1 MASSGFSHAIGFDDA
16 PFERHHRGDVMI
28 VGAFYAGNRLDGIL
42 SGKVRR
48 DGANSTSTL
57 TRLVAG
63 SRFYPQLQVILL
75 QGIAFA
81 GFNVVDIHRLHQVL
95 DRPVVVVARYLPN
108 LEKIRDALLGHV
120 PGGRRKWRLI
130 ERAGPMEPIAGV
142 YVQRAGLSIPQT
154 EALIRAHALHGR
166 LPEPLR
172 TAHIIASG
180 ISRGE
185 SVYRA

>member
-1 MASSGFSHAIGFDDA
+1 MPSPGFSHLIGFDDA
-16 PFERHHRGDVMI
+16 PFERNHKGDVMI
-28 VGAFYAGNRLDGIL
+28 VGAFYAGHRLDGVL

-48 DGANSTSTL
+48 DGANSTRIVAQL
-57 TRLVAG
+57 TAG
-63 SRFYPQLQVILL
+63 SRFYPQLQAVLL

-81 GFNVVDIHRLHQVL
+81 GFNVVDIHRLREML
-95 DRPVVVVARYLPN
+95 NRPVIVIARHLPN
-108 LEKIRDALLGHV
+108 LDKIRAALLDHV

-142 YVQRAGLSIPQT
+142 YVQRAGLSTGET
-154 EALIRAHALHGR
+154 EALIRKHAVHGR

-172 TAHIIASG
+172 TAHLIAGG

-185 SVYRA
+185 STHRA